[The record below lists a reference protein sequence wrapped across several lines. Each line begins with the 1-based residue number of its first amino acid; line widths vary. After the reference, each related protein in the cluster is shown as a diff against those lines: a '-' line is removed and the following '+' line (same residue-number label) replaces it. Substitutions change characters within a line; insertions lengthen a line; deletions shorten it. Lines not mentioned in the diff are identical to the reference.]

1 MGVTLKGPLHIH
13 AQVNF
18 EHFPP
23 MMTRFIIRTTGPEG
37 PSGHDM
43 HLFNEGML
51 DTFVKNI
58 RDIASDD
65 FTVNLQGTP

>member
-1 MGVTLKGPLHIH
+1 MGVTLKGSLHVH

-23 MMTRFIIRTTGPEG
+23 MMVRFIIRATSAEG
-37 PSGHDM
+37 PAGRDLN
-43 HLFNEGML
+43 LFKEADL

-58 RDIASDD
+58 RNVASDD
-65 FTVNLQGTP
+65 FTVNLQ